1 MAGKASYQ
9 LPVLTFSL
17 GAQTF
22 ALLIEDVIEAAAMVE
37 LVDLPDARPEILG
50 LANRRGRM
58 LPMLDLRRVFKQPA
72 QPVTS
77 ATLFIVA
84 AGGGRE
90 VGLVVDEIQQVEY
103 ADSLNLQDA
112 PASSKYIHGIIS
124 YKGELIPII
133 SLPNLLNAFLS
144 EEAAEEQEVQ

>member
-1 MAGKASYQ
+1 
-9 LPVLTFSL
+9 
-17 GAQTF
+17 
-22 ALLIEDVIEAAAMVE
+22 
-37 LVDLPDARPEILG
+37 
-50 LANRRGRM
+50 M
-58 LPMLDLRRVFKQPA
+58 LPILDLRRVFKQPE

-90 VGLVVDEIQQVEY
+90 VGLVVDEVQQVEY

-112 PASSKYIHGIIS
+112 PASSQYIHGIIS

-133 SLPNLLNAFLS
+133 SLPNLLDTFLS
-144 EEAAEEQEVQ
+144 GEAAEKQEIEVQ